1 VIGRGRHSFG
11 SLDGF
16 VVLCVQG
23 PPDTRSSR
31 CHCNKNVIFNN
42 RIVVEP
48 VGCFEMGKGEGES
61 RVFNRVTTDIREC
74 VSFCLLS
81 KGEDMNVACI

>member
-1 VIGRGRHSFG
+1 VTGILSVC

-31 CHCNKNVIFNN
+31 CHCHKNVIFNN
-42 RIVVEP
+42 RIVVVP
-48 VGCFEMGKGEGES
+48 VGCFEMGREGES
-61 RVFNRVTTDIREC
+61 RVFNRVTTDIRDC
-74 VSFCLLS
+74 VCLS
-81 KGEDMNVACI
+81 VCYQMEKI